1 MSSICSRCRFQ
12 YWAWLQKATG
22 QSLTYEGLI
31 GKPTE
36 ITFRYADHIL
46 NREAQ
51 RMNLP
56 TPLTTMYMIGF
67 EPSFISSTRLIKCDH
82 FFKFNSRDTPEV
94 DIAGANL
101 YKIYLDNLH
110 HHKDRGHAERDALLL
125 CNEALPKCRR
135 IPPNEMFLGGCAR
148 NVEALLV
155 CTGVY
160 EKDEKLGNGNDNVV
174 MGMNFDKS
182 LEVPDAI
189 FDTAGEAVHYVLHKE
204 SFS

>member
-1 MSSICSRCRFQ
+1 
-12 YWAWLQKATG
+12 
-22 QSLTYEGLI
+22 
-31 GKPTE
+31 
-36 ITFRYADHIL
+36 
-46 NREAQ
+46 
-51 RMNLP
+51 
-56 TPLTTMYMIGF
+56 
-67 EPSFISSTRLIKCDH
+67 
-82 FFKFNSRDTPEV
+82 
-94 DIAGANL
+94 
-101 YKIYLDNLH
+101 
-110 HHKDRGHAERDALLL
+110 
-125 CNEALPKCRR
+125 
-135 IPPNEMFLGGCAR
+135 MFLGGCAR